1 MTDRPAAIISD
12 ANVLIDYISVE
23 RTLVL
28 RLVSEHLFPI
38 KLPCS
43 ILNEVDQLT
52 QDQAEALGME
62 IIEET
67 TEQIK
72 EAAVRGGAL
81 SHVDKLCFAIARDN
95 QWAVW
100 TSDKPLHKKCKTE
113 NIPVYWGLQLMLEL
127 CKSEKLDPA
136 YALEAAQE
144 IERVNDR
151 ISERVLAEFINKLN
165 KGQYGASAPSK

>member
-1 MTDRPAAIISD
+1 MKDRPAAVISD

-38 KLPCS
+38 KLPLA

-67 TEQIK
+67 YEQLK

-81 SHVDKLCFAIARDN
+81 SREDKLCFAIARDN
-95 QWAVW
+95 NWAMW
-100 TSDKPLHKKCKTE
+100 TSDKPLHTKCKSE

-127 CKSEKLDPA
+127 CKAGKLDST

-144 IERVNDR
+144 IEQVN
-151 ISERVLAEFINKLN
+151 ERVTQPILNEFSLKVRQTN
-165 KGQYGASAPSK
+165 G

>member
-1 MTDRPAAIISD
+1 MTDRPAAVISD

-38 KLPCS
+38 KLPRS

-62 IIEET
+62 IVEET
-67 TEQIK
+67 YEQLK
-72 EAAVRGGAL
+72 EASIRGGAL

-95 QWAVW
+95 HWAIW
-100 TSDKPLHKKCKTE
+100 TSDKPLHKQCKTSG
-113 NIPVYWGLQLMLEL
+113 IPVYWGLQLMLEL
-127 CKSEKLDPA
+127 CQAGKLDPE
-136 YALEAAQE
+136 YAKEAAE
-144 IERVNDR
+144 AIEQINER
-151 ISERVLAEFINKLN
+151 ITAEVVSEFIIKLTE
-165 KGQYGASAPSK
+165 GQRGTPAP

>member
-1 MTDRPAAIISD
+1 MTDRPAAVISD

-38 KLPCS
+38 KLPRS
-43 ILNEVDQLT
+43 ILAEVDQLT

-67 TEQIK
+67 IDQIK
-72 EAAVRGGAL
+72 EAAARGGAL

-95 QWAVW
+95 QWAIW
-100 TSDKPLHKKCKTE
+100 TSDKPLHKQCTSQS
-113 NIPVYWGLQLMLEL
+113 IPVYWGLQLMLDL
-127 CKSEKLDPA
+127 CQAEKLDPE

-144 IERVNDR
+144 IEKVNER
-151 ISERVLAEFINKLN
+151 ISKEVVSEFRERLLSSNNK
-165 KGQYGASAPSK
+165 